1 MMRPP
6 FAPAQTI
13 DEIAR
18 RWNCTTRTIWKLK
31 SLGVDPTDPVA
42 VRNYLLSVRHP
53 SVSMLAASH
62 AFTPS
67 EEIARRI
74 KIREHRAALRH
85 LQSHKQE
92 VNHA

>member
-1 MMRPP
+1 MMHPP
-6 FAPAQTI
+6 FAPAQTV

-18 RWNCTTRTIWKLK
+18 RWNCTTRTIFNLK
-31 SLGVDPTDPVA
+31 RLGVDPTDPVA

-53 SVSMLAASH
+53 SVPMLAASH

-74 KIREHRAALRH
+74 KIREHRAELRR
-85 LQSHKQE
+85 LQSHKLE
-92 VNHA
+92 VTHA